1 MRRSVLASW
10 WSAARYIDSQVKSG
24 VSENKKTIL
33 RYNRYVATGAPRLSI
48 SIDVEIVPDP
58 RKYANS
64 KQPMPT
70 EREIL
75 VKEQI
80 LEQKF
85 ATNNLNIVKCNVC
98 LECHIQK
105 NVLPD
110 HESYICKKCHTRKD
124 PDYFMKNN
132 LHPVWFEVNEDGS
145 NKLDLSGG
153 KKSQFW
159 HPT

>member
-1 MRRSVLASW
+1 MRRSVLTCW

-24 VSENKKTIL
+24 VSENQKNIIL
-33 RYNRYVATGAPRLSI
+33 RYDRYVTTGAPRLSI

-80 LEQKF
+80 LEHEF
-85 ATNNLNIVKCNVC
+85 ITNNLNLSNATCAWNVTSRIMFY
-98 LECHIQK
+98 LTMRATLAK
-105 NVLPD
+105 NA
-110 HESYICKKCHTRKD
+110 I
-124 PDYFMKNN
+124 
-132 LHPVWFEVNEDGS
+132 
-145 NKLDLSGG
+145 SG
-153 KKSQFW
+153 K
-159 HPT
+159 TLITT

>member
-1 MRRSVLASW
+1 MFRPAGGGQPDILMAKTKKEFMREKENISW
-10 WSAARYIDSQVKSG
+10 
-24 VSENKKTIL
+24 
-33 RYNRYVATGAPRLSI
+33 RYNRYLSTGAPRLSI

-80 LEQKF
+80 LEHEF
-85 ATNNLNIVKCNVC
+85 TTNNLNIVKCNVC

-105 NVLPD
+105 MFYLT
-110 HESYICKKCHTRKD
+110 TRATSA
-124 PDYFMKNN
+124 KNAI
-132 LHPVWFEVNEDGS
+132 
-145 NKLDLSGG
+145 SG
-153 KKSQFW
+153 KTQITS
-159 HPT
+159 